1 MAIGHTRRLCARLP
15 NEANET
21 LHGYKPSHATGLEI
35 ANIEAWLHE
44 EGLQIPVDPYNETVQ
59 IRIVNHS
66 GDEKEKN
73 HVQQESSGDSADQT
87 EEDEVSS
94 EGTRINETDLPRAT
108 VEIPKLE
115 LVAATL
121 EKDTKAGKRTD
132 TGAVPKTTKK
142 QAMVKSAANSNQ
154 STPKTTRKAAP
165 MQEDRKAT
173 PMQEDLLRK
182 FLDETTV
189 LSQKVDKTIDTWE
202 NSNGKANIGKKTAA
216 SLERLREILEDSLQD
231 INDTWKDM
239 GGDDDGNKNAKST
252 HARAVRHA
260 TKKTKFAIEQIEAF
274 RQEWQ
279 EKANGEKQSTTLDKT
294 RQTKRHTPQTSTRPA
309 LERFDRQINTKFG
322 LIPGPNRATPRTN
335 HNNNISRIPTTK
347 TNGHTKRGRNMPS
360 AATIIPRESTGL
372 EPFQC
377 NVRFDMQRAKS
388 LLSETIQHKFGDLF
402 CIAYPGPLAVTD
414 TNGETL
420 HFIGEV
426 SFRIVVE
433 GQSSMM
439 SAWVTNDIEPGLL
452 ALGSDIPEDLGLQLY
467 DIPDASTPSGHA
479 EDTATI
485 KDPRGGAPVTRSEKY
500 RVPAPK
506 ISYTNNHPSDNFLIP
521 FRYGFHREVVQSAKG
536 TYNIYYHTNSG
547 TRLRTKKEVA
557 PHIEYLQGITQD
569 DFNFRGVIL
578 PIDDPTNQYQSIRLA
593 HADRRSTPQA
603 THQESYQTTDDS
615 AHSAEEARGYR
626 PTNRHWAQDSTWSQP
641 EETFTQ
647 QDFDPNLYDPE
658 IVRHKDRDRE
668 WRQKKPILPSS
679 DETEEDTPR
688 GTRHNTHRENIESE
702 RLTNIH
708 RQNKKILSEL
718 ERDDIKQDPDARI
731 KKEPDDYAQPPQR
744 RQHQREQP
752 PRGSQRRGGAQWNGQ
767 HEYTA
772 APTPRLEGNRQNFSP
787 RQPDNH
793 DRQSPVRY
801 IKREPSR
808 EYDRWN

>member
-1 MAIGHTRRLCARLP
+1 
-15 NEANET
+15 
-21 LHGYKPSHATGLEI
+21 
-35 ANIEAWLHE
+35 
-44 EGLQIPVDPYNETVQ
+44 
-59 IRIVNHS
+59 
-66 GDEKEKN
+66 
-73 HVQQESSGDSADQT
+73 
-87 EEDEVSS
+87 
-94 EGTRINETDLPRAT
+94 
-108 VEIPKLE
+108 
-115 LVAATL
+115 
-121 EKDTKAGKRTD
+121 
-132 TGAVPKTTKK
+132 
-142 QAMVKSAANSNQ
+142 
-154 STPKTTRKAAP
+154 
-165 MQEDRKAT
+165 
-173 PMQEDLLRK
+173 
-182 FLDETTV
+182 
-189 LSQKVDKTIDTWE
+189 
-202 NSNGKANIGKKTAA
+202 
-216 SLERLREILEDSLQD
+216 
-231 INDTWKDM
+231 
-239 GGDDDGNKNAKST
+239 
-252 HARAVRHA
+252 
-260 TKKTKFAIEQIEAF
+260 
-274 RQEWQ
+274 
-279 EKANGEKQSTTLDKT
+279 
-294 RQTKRHTPQTSTRPA
+294 
-309 LERFDRQINTKFG
+309 
-322 LIPGPNRATPRTN
+322 
-335 HNNNISRIPTTK
+335 
-347 TNGHTKRGRNMPS
+347 MPS